1 VVLRH
6 RNFDSKI
13 DYMRIK
19 NSKTRQLLKYLAIGS
34 GVVILSLLS
43 PALPHQLLKSYIR
56 NKKIQR
62 RRFLEDL
69 KRLQRRDLIDYQL
82 LDNERIKIILKKEGR
97 EKTLIYDIDEIKLDK
112 NKKWDGRWR
121 LIMFD
126 IPIRKKTAR
135 DVFRKKL
142 KELEFYQ
149 LQKSVYLTPYDCENE
164 IDFICEFFKVRNHV
178 LLLTISKFEGSEK
191 LKHYFDL

>member
-1 VVLRH
+1 
-6 RNFDSKI
+6 
-13 DYMRIK
+13 MRIK

>member
-1 VVLRH
+1 MVLRH